1 MVVLL
6 TVSTTRA
13 PATDLGFLLHK
24 HPGRVQSF
32 PQSVGMAHV
41 FYPDAADER
50 CTVAL
55 LLEVDPIG
63 LVRGRKGP
71 PGGGLALAQYV
82 NDRPYAASSMLA
94 MALRDVF
101 RTAITGRCDARPDLA
116 AAPMP
121 LEVGVPALS
130 CRGGVSL
137 LRRVFEPL
145 GWRVEASGSPLD
157 PAIPAWGDSRY
168 LDVRLTG
175 DMRLADAL
183 NHLYVLLP
191 VLDDA
196 KHYWVSSDEVDK
208 LIRAGEGWLATH
220 PEKELIARR
229 YLSHRRELTR
239 PALARL
245 AEVDDAEPE
254 QFDNA
259 PDGAVVLEART
270 ERPRRGPGPRGPG
283 PRGPDRP
290 VPLAEQRR
298 GAVLAAVRAC
308 GARRVGDLG
317 CGEGTLVADLLA
329 ERSIEQVVAVD
340 VSARA
345 LQIAGRRLRLE
356 RMAQPQRDRLQI
368 FQSALTY
375 RDDRLAG
382 LDAAVLMEVIEH
394 VDPPR
399 LDALG
404 RVVFGFAAPATVI
417 ATTPNAEYNVRFETM
432 PSGSMR
438 HRDHRFEWT
447 SRRVP
452 GLGAAGS
459 ERLRLRGSLPPGGN
473 GRSRGRPADSDGD
486 LQQGGRMS
494 RELAVPELS
503 LVVLIGVS
511 GAGKSTFGRAHFR
524 PTEVISSDFCRGLV
538 ADDENDQAATP
549 EAFELLH
556 YIVGKRLK
564 AGRLTVVDATNVQPE
579 PRRQLVA
586 LAREHDV
593 LPVAIVLDVPDGVCV
608 ARNAGRPDRDFG
620 AHVIRR
626 QRDQLRRGLRGL
638 QREGFR
644 TVHTLRGEDE
654 IAGASI
660 SRTRLYNDLRHE
672 SGPFDVIGDVH
683 GCRGELELLLT
694 ELGYEISRDGQGR
707 AVRRALRWPARGVRR
722 RSRRPRTRH
731 ARRAPARHG
740 HGGRGR
746 RLLRGR
752 KPREQAAARAS
763 RQECAGHAWP
773 GRVAGSAG
781 GRASGVPRRDRAVP

>member
-1 MVVLL
+1 VLVLL
-6 TVSTTRA
+6 TLSTTRA
-13 PATDLGFLLHK
+13 PATDLSFLLHK
-24 HPGRVQSF
+24 HPGRMQSF

-41 FYPDAADER
+41 FYPESTDER
-50 CTVAL
+50 CTAVL

-63 LVRGRKGP
+63 LVRGRKGQQA
-71 PGGGLALAQYV
+71 GGFALAQYV

-94 MALRDVF
+94 MALKDVF
-101 RTAITGRCDARPDLA
+101 RTAFTGRCDARPEVA
-116 AAPMP
+116 GAPMP
-121 LEVGVPALS
+121 LQIGIPALP
-130 CRGGVSL
+130 CRGGAEL

-145 GWRVEASGSPLD
+145 GWRVEASGGPLD

-175 DMRLADAL
+175 DVRLADAL

-191 VLDDA
+191 ALDDA

-208 LIRAGEGWLATH
+208 LIRAGEGWLAAH

-259 PDGAVVLEART
+259 PDGAVVLEA
-270 ERPRRGPGPRGPG
+270 PDQAPDQA
-283 PRGPDRP
+283 PDRP

-298 GAVLAAVRAC
+298 GAVLAAVRSC

-317 CGEGTLVADLLA
+317 CGEGALVADLLA

-404 RVVFGFAAPATVI
+404 RVVFGYAAPATVI

-432 PSGSMR
+432 PTGTMR

-447 SRRVP
+447 
-452 GLGAAGS
+452 
-459 ERLRLRGSLPPGGN
+459 RGEFRAWAEQVASAYGY
-473 GRSRGRPADSDGD
+473 
-486 LQQGGRMS
+486 
-494 RELAVPELS
+494 AV
-503 LVVLIGVS
+503 
-511 GAGKSTFGRAHFR
+511 R
-524 PTEVISSDFCRGLV
+524 
-538 ADDENDQAATP
+538 
-549 EAFELLH
+549 
-556 YIVGKRLK
+556 Y
-564 AGRLTVVDATNVQPE
+564 
-579 PRRQLVA
+579 
-586 LAREHDV
+586 
-593 LPVAIVLDVPDGVCV
+593 LPVGTDDPEVGPPTQLAIFSK
-608 ARNAGRPDRDFG
+608 AESSKA
-620 AHVIRR
+620 
-626 QRDQLRRGLRGL
+626 
-638 QREGFR
+638 ESS
-644 TVHTLRGEDE
+644 ED
-654 IAGASI
+654 
-660 SRTRLYNDLRHE
+660 
-672 SGPFDVIGDVH
+672 
-683 GCRGELELLLT
+683 
-694 ELGYEISRDGQGR
+694 
-707 AVRRALRWPARGVRR
+707 
-722 RSRRPRTRH
+722 
-731 ARRAPARHG
+731 
-740 HGGRGR
+740 
-746 RLLRGR
+746 
-752 KPREQAAARAS
+752 AA
-763 RQECAGHAWP
+763 
-773 GRVAGSAG
+773 
-781 GRASGVPRRDRAVP
+781 